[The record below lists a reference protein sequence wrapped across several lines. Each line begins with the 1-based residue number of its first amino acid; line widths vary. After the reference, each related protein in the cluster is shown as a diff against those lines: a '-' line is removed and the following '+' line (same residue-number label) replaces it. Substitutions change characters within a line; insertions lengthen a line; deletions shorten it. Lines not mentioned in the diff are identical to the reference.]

1 MNVHASTRIDA
12 DAASPI
18 GAAEAEAFLKQN
30 PQVQYIDCVFA
41 DICGNVR
48 GKRIAR
54 SELEAVYR
62 KGLPV
67 PAGIYFLDARGEVAG
82 PPTAS
87 GVAWPVPA
95 SLTTVNWS
103 QRPHGQA
110 LMSLRDANGA
120 PYFGEPRN
128 VLARVIDRFEDMDLV
143 PVIGTTLQFH
153 LLERSKGPP
162 QKFADLE
169 ANRLDDVMAAISEAA
184 DAQHLPKF
192 KSASAAPGQFT
203 LTLKPQTDACRAG
216 DHAVFLRQIVR
227 AVARQHELD
236 ATFMAKPFLNAAG
249 NGLQVSVGLQHPSG
263 EGVFDVASAE
273 GAILLRS
280 AIGGLQALLAESI
293 ALFAPNVNAYRRFT
307 SDASAPRNKR
317 WGFANRTANLSLPG
331 TADEPQLISHRVAG
345 ADANPYLV
353 LAAILAGVHH
363 GIAQRLDPGAAFD
376 GDAAAF
382 VDETLPFM
390 IDGALLAL
398 ENGSIMR
405 EYLGPAYVDLYC
417 ATKRTELER
426 FRSFIPPHEFDWYL

>member
-67 PAGIYFLDARGEVAG
+67 PATIYFLDARGEVAG
-82 PPTAS
+82 PSTTP

-110 LMSLRDANGA
+110 LMSLHDANGG

-128 VLARVIDRFEDMDLV
+128 VLARALDRFEDMNLI
-143 PVIGTTLQFH
+143 PVVGTSLQFH

-162 QKFADLE
+162 QKPAGLDAGRLE
-169 ANRLDDVMAAISEAA
+169 DVMAAIAEAA
-184 DAQHLPKF
+184 EAQHLPKF
-192 KSASAAPGQFT
+192 KWSSATPGQFT
-203 LTLKPQTDACRAG
+203 LTSTPQADVCRAG

-227 AVARQHELD
+227 AVARQHEID
-236 ATFMAKPFLNAAG
+236 ATFMAKPFSNIAG
-249 NGLQVSVGLQHPSG
+249 NGLQVSVGLQHPTG
-263 EGVFDVASAE
+263 ETVFDVASAE
-273 GAILLRS
+273 GATLLR
-280 AIGGLQALLAESI
+280 AAVGGLQALLAESI
-293 ALFAPNVNAYRRFT
+293 AFFAPNVNAYRRFT
-307 SDASAPRNKR
+307 SEASAPRNKR

-331 TADEPQLISHRVAG
+331 TADEPQMINHRVAG

-363 GIAQRLDPGAAFD
+363 GIAQQLDPGAAFD
-376 GDAAAF
+376 GDAAGF
-382 VDETLPFM
+382 VDETLPFT
-390 IDGALLAL
+390 IDGALLTL

-405 EYLGPAYVDLYC
+405 GYLGPAYVDLYC

-426 FRSFIPPHEFDWYL
+426 FRAFIPPHEFDWYL